1 MSRAANHH
9 GEFRRLRTGAC
20 SYRTVGGVPDGIRC
34 AGELTL
40 ADATG
45 VTVCLCRVPYAADTP
60 GMISPGGDYGWPASR
75 KQPASHALVARRQN
89 AAGYFRSP
97 DPIRH
102 DRFAPIAR
110 RAPSHRGRQ
119 AADHLGLQYGYC
131 LCNSLIERL
140 CEYIARHNYPA
151 RSYHHALPGAD
162 PAILQSRYS
171 WDPGA
176 RGYRIHLARG
186 RRQQAAIAGLA
197 AKDWNQIV
205 NTHFI
210 GLLAAAVA
218 LLLFIELAGVGF
230 NACMRTIATIVC
242 IALIPTIAHLYPL
255 PFNNEFYAQLVRQPW
270 LPAETF
276 TLSSGQKIVG
286 YSLSD
291 DGSWTEILLND
302 TRTIHFY
309 LASDVAGRRIC
320 QIGQAQ
326 PMQPL
331 ITLTTGETSVSP
343 RTPPCLAS
351 PAASSSPAPP
361 SKPILPLRGPRP

>member
-1 MSRAANHH
+1 MLQAISDRLTRSATIALLLSPAGLLIIAAA
-9 GEFRRLRTGAC
+9 RLLIISDYNTATASAIVSSSG
-20 SYRTVGGVPDGIRC
+20 YVNTLLGTIIPLVPIIMPYLALILLFFNRVIPGI
-34 AGELTL
+34 L
-40 ADATG
+40 
-45 VTVCLCRVPYAADTP
+45 
-60 GMISPGGDYGWPASR
+60 
-75 KQPASHALVARRQN
+75 ALVATAFISPV
-89 AAGYFRSP
+89 AA
-97 DPIRH
+97 
-102 DRFAPIAR
+102 A
-110 RAPSHRGRQ
+110 
-119 AADHLGLQYGYC
+119 
-131 LCNSLIERL
+131 
-140 CEYIARHNYPA
+140 
-151 RSYHHALPGAD
+151 
-162 PAILQSRYS
+162 SR
-171 WDPGA
+171 P
-176 RGYRIHLARG
+176 
-186 RRQQAAIAGLA
+186 AIAGLA

-286 YSLSD
+286 YGLSD

-343 RTPPCLAS
+343 RTPPCQAS

>member
-1 MSRAANHH
+1 MLQAISDRLTRSATIALLLSPAGLLIIAAA
-9 GEFRRLRTGAC
+9 RLLIISDYNTATASAIVSSSG
-20 SYRTVGGVPDGIRC
+20 YVNTLLGTIIPLVPIIMPYLALILLFFNRVIPGI
-34 AGELTL
+34 L
-40 ADATG
+40 
-45 VTVCLCRVPYAADTP
+45 
-60 GMISPGGDYGWPASR
+60 
-75 KQPASHALVARRQN
+75 ALVATAFISPV
-89 AAGYFRSP
+89 AA
-97 DPIRH
+97 
-102 DRFAPIAR
+102 A
-110 RAPSHRGRQ
+110 
-119 AADHLGLQYGYC
+119 
-131 LCNSLIERL
+131 
-140 CEYIARHNYPA
+140 
-151 RSYHHALPGAD
+151 
-162 PAILQSRYS
+162 SR
-171 WDPGA
+171 P
-176 RGYRIHLARG
+176 
-186 RRQQAAIAGLA
+186 AIAGLA

-343 RTPPCLAS
+343 RTPPCQAS